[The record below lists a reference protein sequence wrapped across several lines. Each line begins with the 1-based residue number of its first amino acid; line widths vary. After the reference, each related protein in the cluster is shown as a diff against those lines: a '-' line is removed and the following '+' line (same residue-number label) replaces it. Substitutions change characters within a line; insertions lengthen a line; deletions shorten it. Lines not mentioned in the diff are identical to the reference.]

1 MYWEQEYWISEYSTY
16 QLELWGLNTPRF
28 SMELYKMGVEAPQL
42 FRVGIIFL
50 MCTTTKHLQGTT
62 KQAPVEKE
70 LNHFTQAG
78 KTPMWS
84 GSEQ

>member
-1 MYWEQEYWISEYSTY
+1 
-16 QLELWGLNTPRF
+16 
-28 SMELYKMGVEAPQL
+28 MGVEAPQL

-50 MCTTTKHLQGTT
+50 MCTTTKHVQGTT